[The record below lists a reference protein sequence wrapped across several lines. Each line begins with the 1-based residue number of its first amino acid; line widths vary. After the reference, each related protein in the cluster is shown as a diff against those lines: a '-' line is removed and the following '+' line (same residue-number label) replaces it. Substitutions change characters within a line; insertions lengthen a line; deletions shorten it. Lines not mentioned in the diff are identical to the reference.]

1 MARIDLRE
9 NEYME
14 RFVSQDHVDSNDIQ
28 FWYQLLSCSFNFMR
42 VQDPRIV
49 EKTLDPYLVRLTL
62 NNKQSL
68 NIGSLIRVFID
79 RVSRI
84 KSPSGES
91 TNSYYVFQSFNAL
104 YLIRCV
110 CKSYIESLSE
120 EQLVRSMRAK
130 IDAVA
135 PQVSQTPLPA
145 VSPVS
150 TNTSSLPQ
158 QQHQQFQ
165 QPLQSQTQPQSF
177 SPALTV
183 EAPAA
188 PSQPSLPSQQIVLE
202 QHQQQ
207 QQIPVQPTTPVQSQ
221 VQQNQQLPQQSVAVN
236 EGQLTNDVSQ
246 TQETLKN
253 VTNDQDSNKKVEI
266 TSGTTMIDNL
276 ISVLIE
282 IIVDIPL
289 NDSTYLLQVE
299 AINSLLV
306 LLSVQMYSTIPA
318 NQSVIYKCLMQKRC
332 SIHALVLTKTL
343 LNNFVSQQPVPKETG
358 SIIIGLASG
367 LWRVLTLGYGSSV
380 EEDESDSI
388 PLLARQSLLL
398 LNILTNHYTT
408 EKNPYREAIV
418 SCQDSKYNLSDPQSA
433 LDNANNDAMATAT
446 TSKSALMSNSI
457 KIDFH
462 DLYETICKYLNNDQ
476 VALLLYL
483 LLHRNRIFRPYI
495 LTTASAELDR
505 LLLPLLRILYSSIE
519 KGSHHVYMVLIIFII
534 LSEET
539 TFNEAIH
546 KITIRGIPWYKDRL
560 LNEISLGSLTALII
574 IRSFQFNTFRIK
586 DKFLH
591 TNLFATLAN
600 LSNHFHNLHPYVC
613 QRLIDLLERLS
624 KRYLMATRPANIQP
638 DQNQHIPSSTLEM
651 LNTNNPLARALTT
664 DTQRQDLQD
673 ASSIELDSTV
683 APYKK
688 NSLNIQNGTSS
699 AINISIPEEQQD
711 IKNSNNNVVLPAVD
725 PQGQAYSSSEKS
737 GQQSPNSSTTD
748 HINISMDDTKQ
759 DINLIEEVI
768 RMILEV
774 INNSLAT
781 RLKSNPDLIYTLLY
795 KRKVFNNLLSSHQS
809 FYNMVINV
817 ERILTF
823 FYNKIESFD
832 RSLSV
837 EEIKDLILTT
847 SKDWN
852 FDQYRDP
859 NARLLFHYVEDE
871 QPEEFF
877 IPYIWTRIYYSSGIV
892 WNSKRIVLFNP
903 EDL

>member
-1 MARIDLRE
+1 MERIDLRE
-9 NEYME
+9 NGYME
-14 RFVSQDHVDSNDIQ
+14 RFVGQDHVDSNDIQ

-84 KSPSGES
+84 KSQSGES

-110 CKSYIESLSE
+110 CKSYIENLSE
-120 EQLVRSMRAK
+120 EQLVKSMRAK
-130 IDAVA
+130 IDIAN
-135 PQVSQTPLPA
+135 PQISQKPLPA
-145 VSPVS
+145 VSPVLS
-150 TNTSSLPQ
+150 TASP
-158 QQHQQFQ
+158 QHQQMQ
-165 QPLQSQTQPQSF
+165 QLSQPLNQSQSF
-177 SPALTV
+177 P
-183 EAPAA
+183 
-188 PSQPSLPSQQIVLE
+188 
-202 QHQQQ
+202 QQQ
-207 QQIPVQPTTPVQSQ
+207 QQQPTLSSSPPPQPPEQVAPEQHEKDHQLQIPALPSVQSQ
-221 VQQNQQLPQQSVAVN
+221 VRQDQQLSQSTPTVN
-236 EGQLTNDVSQ
+236 EGQITNNVARSQ
-246 TQETLKN
+246 EVWSNITK
-253 VTNDQDSNKKVEI
+253 DQDSNKKVEI
-266 TSGTTMIDNL
+266 TPGTNMMDSF

-289 NDSTYLLQVE
+289 NDSTYPLKAE

-343 LNNFVSQQPVPKETG
+343 LNNFVSQKPVPHETG

-367 LWRVLTLGYGSSV
+367 LWKVLTLGYGGGP
-380 EEDESDSI
+380 EEDEAESI

-398 LNILTNHYTT
+398 LNVLTNHHTA

-418 SCQDSKYNLSDPQSA
+418 SCQDSRYNLSDPQNA
-433 LDNANNDAMATAT
+433 INNANNDAMATAT
-446 TSKSALMSNSI
+446 TSKSTLMSNSI
-457 KIDFH
+457 KVDFH

-476 VALLLYL
+476 VALILYL
-483 LLHRNRIFRPYI
+483 LLHRNRIFSSYI
-495 LTTASAELDR
+495 LTTASTELDR
-505 LLLPLLRILYSSIE
+505 LLLPLLKILYTSIE
-519 KGSHHVYMVLIIFII
+519 KGSHHVYMVLIIFVI
-534 LSEET
+534 LSEENS
-539 TFNEAIH
+539 FNEAIH
-546 KITIRGIPWYKDRL
+546 RITVRGIPWYKDRVL
-560 LNEISLGSLTALII
+560 SEISLGSLTVLMI

-586 DKFLH
+586 DKFIH
-591 TNLFATLAN
+591 TNLFAILAN

-624 KRYLMATRPANIQP
+624 KRYLISTKPSSSKDQP
-638 DQNQHIPSSTLEM
+638 DNQNIPSQTLQM
-651 LNTNNPLARALTT
+651 LSSNNPLARALAT

-673 ASSIELDSTV
+673 ASSIELDSTTT
-683 APYKK
+683 PLK
-688 NSLNIQNGTSS
+688 NSPNTQNGTSA
-699 AINISIPEEQQD
+699 AINISIPSEDQH
-711 IKNSNNNVVLPAVD
+711 NNKTEDNKVVLPAVD
-725 PQGQAYSSSEKS
+725 SQGQAYSSSEKS

-759 DINLIEEVI
+759 DISLIEEVI

-774 INNSLAT
+774 INNGLA
-781 RLKSNPDLIYTLLY
+781 RKLKSNSDLIYTLLY
-795 KRKVFNNLLSSHQS
+795 KRRVVNNLLSSHQS
-809 FYNMVINV
+809 FYNTVINV

-832 RSLSV
+832 RSMSV
-837 EEIKDLILTT
+837 EEIKDLIQTT
-847 SKDWN
+847 SLDWN
-852 FDQYRDP
+852 HDQYRDP
-859 NARLLFHYVEDE
+859 NARFRYKYVEDE